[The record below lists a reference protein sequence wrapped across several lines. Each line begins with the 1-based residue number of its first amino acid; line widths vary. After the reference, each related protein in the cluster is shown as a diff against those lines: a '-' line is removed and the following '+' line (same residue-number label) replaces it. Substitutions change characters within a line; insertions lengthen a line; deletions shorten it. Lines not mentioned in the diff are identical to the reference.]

1 MKTELKEIN
10 SEYSYKRDEI
20 QILQGKEAFYVS
32 DMIRVLSSMPQHLPI
47 AFVSISDNDRFVQP
61 REQIWHFFLQKTLKA
76 LEMFLLL
83 RLLEQNNK

>member
-61 REQIWHFFLQKTLKA
+61 RETNMAFFFTKNTKGIGDVFVIA
-76 LEMFLLL
+76 TIGT
-83 RLLEQNNK
+83 K